1 MTSAPLP
8 TPVHTIVAA
17 LQTRGLLPLVE
28 QLCQRRGVTLP
39 EVCSRARTQNVART
53 RHEIWWRI
61 RHLSEHHYSYSEIG
75 ALFGRDH
82 STIKCAVDAFQRR
95 LPNRLP

>member
-1 MTSAPLP
+1 MTSAPS
-8 TPVHTIVAA
+8 TTAVHTVVAA

-28 QLCQRRGVTLP
+28 QVCHQRGVTLP
-39 EVCSRARTQNVART
+39 EICSRARTQNVSRT

-61 RHLSEHHYSYSEIG
+61 RHLSDRQYSYAEIG
-75 ALFGRDH
+75 ALFDRDH

-95 LPNRLP
+95 SP

>member
-1 MTSAPLP
+1 MSNPLV
-8 TPVHTIVAA
+8 TTAVHSFVAA
-17 LQTRGLLPLVE
+17 LQIGGLLRLVE
-28 QLCQRRGVTLP
+28 QVCLQRGVTLP

-61 RHLSEHHYSYSEIG
+61 RHLPERQYSYAEIG

>member
-1 MTSAPLP
+1 MSNPSVTTA
-8 TPVHTIVAA
+8 VHSFVAA
-17 LQTRGLLPLVE
+17 LQLRGLLPLVE
-28 QLCQRRGVTLP
+28 QVCQQRGVTLP

-61 RHLSEHHYSYSEIG
+61 RRLSERQYSYAEIG
-75 ALFGRDH
+75 ALFDRDH

-95 LPNRLP
+95 SPNRSP

>member
-1 MTSAPLP
+1 MSNAPLP
-8 TPVHTIVAA
+8 TAVHAVVAA

-28 QLCQRRGVTLP
+28 QLCQQRGVTLP

-61 RHLSEHHYSYSEIG
+61 RHLSDRQYSYAEIG

-82 STIKCAVDAFQRR
+82 STIKCAVDAFLRRSPHR
-95 LPNRLP
+95 LP